1 MVSII
6 PLRVWS
12 AWRLTSRA
20 MVVLL
25 LASLEIPCRS
35 GWNFMRKGRTS
46 CFSDNCGCGCGCGW
60 GWGWGCAL
68 VAVLVLFV
76 ENDNV
81 RHFDL

>member
-46 CFSDNCGCGCGCGW
+46 CFSDNCGCGCGC
-60 GWGWGCAL
+60 AL